1 MSLFDDIASEISS
14 VVKEGP
20 KGGSWYCCQE
30 CKHAYLSPE
39 LLRVCPK
46 CQTQVNQWMGDTKEQ
61 AESRANR
68 AAGISTTPAPTVTV
82 TLVSESEA
90 KELSKDAVVVDS
102 GLLAPTPADQKQVEP
117 EKPKRIRV
125 KKEKVQEPAVTE
137 EATPEPEPENNA
149 EAKSP
154 EEKKA
159 ERLAQI
165 RAYAESRGLNGMVPV
180 DIGTAVVQT
189 QGFTIW
195 NEGRPSYRFL
205 EPHEEVADF
214 NAEYNTARAMQPATQ
229 IDVVRCANCSDT
241 EVHDLLFGG
250 NIIASL
256 NNGQGTQFVKRGQ
269 TVRIGAIHTDKGYLR
284 FIVTG
289 VENAK

>member
-1 MSLFDDIASEISS
+1 MSLFDDIATEISS
-14 VVKEGP
+14 VVEEGP
-20 KGGSWYCCQE
+20 KGGQWYCCQE
-30 CKHAYLSPE
+30 CKHTYLSPE

-46 CQTQVNQWMGDTKEQ
+46 CHAQVSQWMGDTKEQ

-68 AAGISTTPAPTVTV
+68 ASGISTTPSTINNGAEAT
-82 TLVSESEA
+82 ES
-90 KELSKDAVVVDS
+90 
-102 GLLAPTPADQKQVEP
+102 TVEP

-125 KKEKVQEPAVTE
+125 KKEKVQEPVVTE
-137 EATPEPEPENNA
+137 EATPEPENNA
-149 EAKSP
+149 EAKTP

-165 RAYAESRGLNGMVPV
+165 KAYAESRELNGMVPV

-269 TVRIGAIHTDKGYLR
+269 TVRIGAIYTDKGYLR

-289 VENAK
+289 VENAQ

>member
-1 MSLFDDIASEISS
+1 MSLFDDIATEISS
-14 VVKEGP
+14 VVAEGS
-20 KGGSWYCCQE
+20 KGGQWYCCQE
-30 CKHAYLSPE
+30 CKHTYLSHE
-39 LLRVCPK
+39 LLRVCPE
-46 CQTQVNQWMGDTKEQ
+46 CHAQVNQWMGDTKEQ

-68 AAGISTTPAPTVTV
+68 ASGVSTTSSTINNRA
-82 TLVSESEA
+82 EA
-90 KELSKDAVVVDS
+90 TEAT
-102 GLLAPTPADQKQVEP
+102 AQPQVEP

-125 KKEKVQEPAVTE
+125 KKEKAPEPVVTE
-137 EATPEPEPENNA
+137 EAKPESENDIK
-149 EAKSP
+149 AKTP
-154 EEKKA
+154 EEKRA

-165 RAYAESRGLNGMVPV
+165 KAYAESRKLNGMVPV

-256 NNGQGTQFVKRGQ
+256 NNGHGTQFVKRGQ

>member
-14 VVKEGP
+14 VVEEGP
-20 KGGSWYCCQE
+20 KGGSWYCCQK

-46 CQTQVNQWMGDTKEQ
+46 CQTQVNQWMGDNKEQ
-61 AESRANR
+61 AISRANR
-68 AAGISTTPAPTVTV
+68 ASGIAPAPVRVVEVAATVDPNCKIT
-82 TLVSESEA
+82 A
-90 KELSKDAVVVDS
+90 H
-102 GLLAPTPADQKQVEP
+102 LLPASDEPAQNVAQAEP

-125 KKEKVQEPAVTE
+125 KKEKVQEPVVTG
-137 EATPEPEPENNA
+137 EATPEVGPEAVEKTA
-149 EAKSP
+149 

-284 FIVTG
+284 FVVTG